1 MLITE
6 DKYFIFDK
14 PRNENFVYKTKY
26 CITVMQCIGYKVLKT
41 IFRKKASDDKK
52 YYVSICGIFKDEAFY
67 LKEWIEYHKK
77 AGVDHIYL
85 YNNNSTDNYLTVIKP
100 YLEERYI
107 DLIDWSKT
115 SDKQAIKKSVT
126 DKFSIDNMILEISS
140 EYLV

>member
-1 MLITE
+1 
-6 DKYFIFDK
+6 
-14 PRNENFVYKTKY
+14 
-26 CITVMQCIGYKVLKT
+26 MQCIGYKVLKT

>member
-26 CITVMQCIGYKVLKT
+26 CITVMQYIGYKVLKT

-85 YNNNSTDNYLTVIKP
+85 YNNNSTDNYLTIIKP
-100 YLEERYI
+100 YLEE
-107 DLIDWSKT
+107 
-115 SDKQAIKKSVT
+115 
-126 DKFSIDNMILEISS
+126 
-140 EYLV
+140 